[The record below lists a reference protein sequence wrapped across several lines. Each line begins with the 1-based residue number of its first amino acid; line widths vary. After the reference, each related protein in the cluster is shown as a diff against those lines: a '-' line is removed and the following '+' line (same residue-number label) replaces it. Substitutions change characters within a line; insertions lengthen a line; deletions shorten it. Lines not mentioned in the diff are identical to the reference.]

1 MKVQK
6 FSTLPYQRPDYAT
19 AQAELGKL
27 TEQAEHAASY
37 AALKDVIAKR
47 NALMKR
53 VNFQNELA
61 FIRCY
66 LDSSDAFYA
75 GEMQYNSQQM
85 AGISDAAFS
94 AALLNSPFAGE
105 LDKEFGKEFLL
116 TQRDNMHLNAAAQDL
131 MAQEQQLIAQ
141 YQQKKATM
149 RIPFRGEMLSEG
161 QLDAKLDSPDR
172 AVRREAAAARNAVYA
187 ENRTDFAQLL
197 DDLVHLRDGIAKA
210 NGFADYL
217 AYANLQ
223 KGRRSYGT
231 KELLAFCAEVRR
243 EIVPLYAETC
253 RAQAKRL
260 GLEKLAFYDT
270 PCTYPD
276 GGAKPIG
283 DGPALLQAAKPMYR
297 QLSAD
302 IAELFETMADNEYID
317 VTSSPNKI
325 SNMGFCTGLPE
336 VEMPYIFGNCTGSM
350 HDTTVLTHEMGHA
363 YQVWLCMHNQSLP
376 EYVNMPNDAVEI
388 PSKAM
393 EQFTLPFAELFFGK
407 DAEKFRADHM
417 QYVLRETCAFCAA
430 YEYEAW
436 LYTHVD
442 AAAQERIDRYNEI
455 YESYMTGVDYS
466 ESAEA
471 QAQGVGLWQNMGL
484 FMFPAYLISYAL
496 SDVCAL
502 ELRRRSEENF
512 AEAWQDYR
520 TLCAAGGSLDYPGLM
535 QLVHLPTAYAPGCA
549 QAVAAFA
556 RSKLLCSMEKTTA

>member
-1 MKVQK
+1 MQVPK
-6 FSTLPYQRPDYAT
+6 FSTLPYQRPDYEA
-19 AQAELGKL
+19 AKAELGAL
-27 TEQAEHAASY
+27 TEQAQSAADY
-37 AALKDVIAKR
+37 KALKDVIRRK
-47 NALMKR
+47 NELMKR
-53 VNFQNELA
+53 VNLQSELA

-66 LDSSDAFYA
+66 LDSSDTFYA
-75 GEMQYNSQQM
+75 AEMQYNAQTQ
-85 AGISDAAFS
+85 AELSDAEFS
-94 AALLNSPFAGE
+94 EALLNSPFAGQM
-105 LDKEFGKEFLL
+105 DAEFGKEFLL
-116 TQRDNMHLNAAAQDL
+116 TQRDNMRLNAAAHDL
-131 MAQEQQLIAQ
+131 MAREQQLIGQ

-149 RIPFRGEMLSEG
+149 RIAFRGEELSEG
-161 QLDAKLDSPDR
+161 QLEHYLDDPDR
-172 AVRREAAAARNAVYA
+172 ALRREAVAARDAAYA
-187 ENRTDFAQLL
+187 KDRTDFAQLL
-197 DDLVHLRDGIAKA
+197 DELVHLRDGIAKA

-231 KELLAFCAEVRR
+231 AELLAFCAEVRH

-260 GLEKLAFYDT
+260 GLDRLANYDAS
-270 PCTYPD
+270 CTWPD

-302 IAELFETMADNEYID
+302 IAELFEAMADNEYID

-325 SNMGFCTGLPE
+325 SNMGFCTGLPILDF
-336 VEMPYIFGNCTGSM
+336 PYIFGNCTGSM

-363 YQVWLCMHNQSLP
+363 YQVWLCMHGQPLP

-393 EQFTLPFAELFFGK
+393 EQFTLPFAELFFDR
-407 DAEKFRADHM
+407 DADKFRVDHM

-442 AAAQERIDRYNEI
+442 ATTEERIQRHIEI
-455 YESYMTGVDYS
+455 YKAYQPEVDTT

-471 QAQGVGLWQNMGL
+471 LAQGAGLWRDMGL

-502 ELRRRSEENF
+502 ELCRRSEEDF
-512 AEAWQDYR
+512 AATWAEYR

-535 QLVHLPTAYAPGCA
+535 QLAHLPVAYAAGSA
-549 QAVAAFA
+549 KAAAAFV
-556 RSKLLCSMEKTTA
+556 RNKLNLYKN

>member
-1 MKVQK
+1 MQIQK
-6 FSTLPYQRPDYAT
+6 FSELPYHRPDWQTAQEELTALT
-19 AQAELGKL
+19 AQAK
-27 TEQAEHAASY
+27 QAASY
-37 AALKDVIAKR
+37 DELKEILRKKND
-47 NALMKR
+47 LMKK
-53 VNFQNELA
+53 VNLQNELS

-75 GEMQYNSQQM
+75 QEMQYNTQTA
-85 AGISDAAFS
+85 AGMDDADFS
-94 AALLNSPFAGE
+94 AALLESPFAAR
-105 LDKEFGKEFLL
+105 LDEEFGTEFLL
-116 TQRDNMHLNAAAQDL
+116 TQRDNMRLNAAAHDL
-131 MAQEQQLIAQ
+131 MAKEQQLIAQ

-149 RIPFRGEMLSEG
+149 RIPFRGEEFSEG
-161 QLDAKLDSPDR
+161 QLDHYLDSPDR
-172 AVRREAAAARNAVYA
+172 AARREAAFARNAVYA
-187 ENRTDFAQLL
+187 EKRADFAQLL
-197 DDLVHLRDGIAKA
+197 DELVHLRNGIAKA
-210 NGFADYL
+210 NGFDDYL

-231 KELLAFCAEVRR
+231 AEILAFCGEVRR

-253 RAQAKRL
+253 AAQAKRL
-260 GLEKLAFYDT
+260 VLDKLAFYDT
-270 PCTYPD
+270 SCTYPD

-283 DGPALLQAAKPMYR
+283 DGPTLLQAAKPMYK
-297 QLSAD
+297 QLGVD
-302 IAELFETMADNEYID
+302 ISELFEAMADNEYID

-336 VEMPYIFGNCTGSM
+336 IEMPYIFGNCTGSM

-363 YQVWLCMHNQSLP
+363 YQTWLCMHGQPLP

-407 DAEKFRADHM
+407 DAEKFKTDHM

-442 AAAQERIDRYNEI
+442 ATTEERIARHIEI
-455 YESYMTGVDYS
+455 YSAYQPAIDYS
-466 ESAEA
+466 ENADA
-471 QAQGVGLWQNMGL
+471 LAKGAALWQNMGL
-484 FMFPAYLISYAL
+484 FMFPAYLVSYAL

-502 ELRRRSEENF
+502 ELRRRSEEDF
-512 AEAWQDYR
+512 AAAWADYR

-535 QLVHLPTAYAPGCA
+535 RLAHLPTAYAPGSA
-549 QAVAAFA
+549 KAVAEFA
-556 RSKLLCSMEKTTA
+556 RSKLNLCKN

>member
-1 MKVQK
+1 MQVPK
-6 FSTLPYQRPDYAT
+6 FSTLPYQRPDYEA
-19 AQAELGKL
+19 AKAELDAL
-27 TEQAEHAASY
+27 TEQAKSAADY
-37 AALKDVIAKR
+37 EALKDVIRRK
-47 NALMKR
+47 NELMKR
-53 VNFQNELA
+53 VNLQSELA

-66 LDSSDAFYA
+66 LDSSDAFYTA
-75 GEMQYNSQQM
+75 EMQYNAQTQ
-85 AGISDAAFS
+85 AGLSDAELS
-94 AALLNSPFAGE
+94 AALLNSPFTAQ
-105 LDKEFGKEFLL
+105 LDAEFGKEFLL
-116 TQRDNMHLNAAAQDL
+116 TQRDNMSLNAAAHDL
-131 MAQEQQLIAQ
+131 MAREQQLIGQ

-149 RIPFRGEMLSEG
+149 RIAFRGEALSEG
-161 QLDAKLDSPDR
+161 QLEHYLDDPDR
-172 AVRREAAAARNAVYA
+172 ALRREAVAARDAAYA
-187 ENRTDFAQLL
+187 KDRTDFAQLL
-197 DDLVHLRDGIAKA
+197 DELVHLRDGIAKA

-231 KELLAFCAEVRR
+231 AELLAFCAEVRH

-260 GLEKLAFYDT
+260 ELDRLANYDT
-270 PCTYPD
+270 SCTWPD

-302 IAELFETMADNEYID
+302 IAELFEAMADNEYID

-325 SNMGFCTGLPE
+325 SNMGFCTGLPILDF
-336 VEMPYIFGNCTGSM
+336 PYIFGNCTGSM

-363 YQVWLCMHNQSLP
+363 YQVWLCMHGQPLP

-407 DAEKFRADHM
+407 DADKFRADHM

-442 AAAQERIDRYNEI
+442 ATTEERIQRHIEI
-455 YESYMTGVDYS
+455 YKAYQPEVDTT
-466 ESAEA
+466 ESAGA
-471 QAQGVGLWQNMGL
+471 LAQGAGLWRDMGL
-484 FMFPAYLISYAL
+484 FMFPAYLVSYAL

-502 ELRRRSEENF
+502 ELCRRSEENF
-512 AEAWQDYR
+512 AAAWVDYR
-520 TLCAAGGSLDYPGLM
+520 TLCAAGGSRDYPGLM
-535 QLVHLPTAYAPGCA
+535 QLAHLPVAYAAGSA
-549 QAVAAFA
+549 KAAAAFV
-556 RSKLLCSMEKTTA
+556 RNKLNLYKN

>member
-1 MKVQK
+1 MQVPK
-6 FSTLPYQRPDYAT
+6 FSTLPYQRPDYEA
-19 AQAELGKL
+19 AKAELDAL
-27 TEQAEHAASY
+27 TEQAKSAADY
-37 AALKDVIAKR
+37 EALKDVIRRK
-47 NALMKR
+47 NELMKR
-53 VNFQNELA
+53 VNLQSELA

-66 LDSSDAFYA
+66 LDSSDAFYTA
-75 GEMQYNSQQM
+75 EMQYNAQTQ
-85 AGISDAAFS
+85 AGLSDAELS
-94 AALLNSPFAGE
+94 AALLNSPFAAQ
-105 LDKEFGKEFLL
+105 LDAEFGKEFLL
-116 TQRDNMHLNAAAQDL
+116 TQCDNMRLNAAAHDL
-131 MAQEQQLIAQ
+131 MAREQQLIGQ

-149 RIPFRGEMLSEG
+149 RIAFRGEELSEG
-161 QLDAKLDSPDR
+161 QLEHYLDDPDR
-172 AVRREAAAARNAVYA
+172 ALRREAVAARDAAYA
-187 ENRTDFAQLL
+187 KDRTDFAQLL
-197 DDLVHLRDGIAKA
+197 DELVHLRDGIAKA

-231 KELLAFCAEVRR
+231 AELLAFCAEVRH

-260 GLEKLAFYDT
+260 GLDRLANYDT
-270 PCTYPD
+270 SCTWPD

-325 SNMGFCTGLPE
+325 SNMGFCTGLPILDF
-336 VEMPYIFGNCTGSM
+336 PYIFGNCTGSM

-363 YQVWLCMHNQSLP
+363 YQVWLCMHGQPLP

-393 EQFTLPFAELFFGK
+393 EQFTLPFAELFFGR
-407 DAEKFRADHM
+407 DADKFRADHM
-417 QYVLRETCAFCAA
+417 QYVLRETCTFCAA

-442 AAAQERIDRYNEI
+442 ATTEERIQRHIEI
-455 YESYMTGVDYS
+455 YKAYQPEVDTT

-471 QAQGVGLWQNMGL
+471 LAQGAGLWRDMGL
-484 FMFPAYLISYAL
+484 FMFPAYLVSYAL

-502 ELRRRSEENF
+502 ELCRRSEEDC
-512 AEAWQDYR
+512 AAAWADYR

-535 QLVHLPTAYAPGCA
+535 QLAHLPVAYAAGSA
-549 QAVAAFA
+549 KAAAAFV
-556 RSKLLCSMEKTTA
+556 RNKLDLYKN